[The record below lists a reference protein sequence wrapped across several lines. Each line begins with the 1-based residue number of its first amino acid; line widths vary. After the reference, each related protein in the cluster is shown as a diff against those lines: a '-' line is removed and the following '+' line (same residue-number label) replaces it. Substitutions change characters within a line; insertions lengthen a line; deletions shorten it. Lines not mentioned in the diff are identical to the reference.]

1 MYCLY
6 LPQGNTIPPFDSDRY
21 LGHSRAPPTRH
32 KISFAYTSTSMK
44 GVLIRILYY
53 KSVTN
58 TTVWRHI
65 LHIELS
71 NGSQGSNLLSVNKIH
86 SGYLFQYNFYMIWQC
101 HCTVKENFN
110 KFVNML
116 ICNMRQYFLK
126 RTWFA
131 NIYYVCLFT
140 GKAPTFI
147 FSFTFY

>member
-6 LPQGNTIPPFDSDRY
+6 LPQGNTIPPSDSGRY

-53 KSVTN
+53 KNVTN

-65 LHIELS
+65 LHIALS
-71 NGSQGSNLLSVNKIH
+71 NGSQGSNTLSVNKIH
-86 SGYLFQYNFYMIWQC
+86 SGYFFQYNFYMIWQC

-110 KFVNML
+110 KLVNML

-147 FSFTFY
+147 